1 MGMFDVVRSDS
12 ALQISRLALDGMA
25 LRQDLTSGNVANVD
39 TPTYKAKEV
48 NFETT
53 LKQVMSGKP
62 SPNLQL
68 LRTNERHMDIP
79 GSNILFK
86 TSEDRLSTP
95 RADGNNVDID
105 KEMLQMNETG
115 VRQSAV
121 TQLVARK
128 LRLLKDISRVR

>member
-12 ALQISRLALDGMA
+12 ALQLSRLALDGMA
-25 LRQDLTSGNVANVD
+25 LRQDLTSENVANVD
-39 TPTYKAKEV
+39 TPSYKAKEV

-53 LKQVMSGKP
+53 LKRIMSGKP
-62 SPNLQL
+62 SPDLQL
-68 LRTNERHMDIP
+68 LRTNERHLDIP

-86 TSEDRLSTP
+86 TNEDTLSTP

-105 KEMLQMNETG
+105 KEMLQMNENG
-115 VRQSAV
+115 VRQAAV

-128 LRLLKDISRVR
+128 LRILKDISRVR